1 MQSIIIGVI
10 VGLAGAYLIAK
21 LRKPHGG
28 CSKCQSNK
36 LPDDHK

>member
-1 MQSIIIGVI
+1 MQSIIIGII
-10 VGLAGAYLIAK
+10 VGLAGAFLVNK

-36 LPDDHK
+36 QGGNNI